1 MTQEE
6 LYEAL
11 KVGDEERT
19 RLMAVQTEILKANGE
34 IIVRFMNMFAPS
46 RPLSQDEAEEHKAR
60 EEKDRLSNKRDMF
73 AACALEGICAHQD
86 TWGLQDEEIVERVY
100 GLADLMIAERA
111 K

>member
-6 LYEAL
+6 LYDAL
-11 KVGDEERT
+11 KAGDEERT
-19 RLMAVQTEILKANGE
+19 RLMVVQTEILKANGE
-34 IIVRFMNMFAPS
+34 LVDRFMNMFAPS
-46 RPLSQDEAEEHKAR
+46 PPPSQEEIEGHKAR
-60 EEKDRLSNKRDMF
+60 EEKDRVSNKRDMF

-100 GLADLMIAERA
+100 GLAELMIAERM